1 VTEYSFAAEATSSAT
16 PDAVFALL
24 ADATR
29 WKEWAGPFIR
39 ESFWEREGTPPPGG
53 IGAIKR
59 LGGRPIYS
67 REETVEYD
75 PPRRYAYVILSGQPV
90 TRYKAVV
97 ELAPLEG
104 GTGTHIRWSSTFEP
118 KVAATGRFMRW
129 YLSKIIAGF
138 TRRLA
143 AYAPRA
149 AQP

>member
-1 VTEYSFAAEATSSAT
+1 MTEYSFAAEATSSAT
-16 PDAVFALL
+16 PDDVFSLL

-39 ESFWEREGTPPPGG
+39 ESFWEREGSPPPGG

-59 LGGRPIYS
+59 LGARPIFS

-90 TRYKAVV
+90 TRYKAGV
-97 ELAPLEG
+97 ELTPVEG
-104 GTGTHIRWSSTFEP
+104 GAGTHIRWAATFEP
-118 KVAATGRFMRW
+118 KVAATGPFMRW
-129 YLSKIIAGF
+129 YLSKLVAGF

-143 AYAPRA
+143 SYAGRA
-149 AQP
+149 T